1 MMTTP
6 GGSGRFKPLPTA
18 MYAGYSGTASS
29 WVAKTSVS
37 ASGKRIQREMAEL
50 NVDPPPECSAGPK
63 GDNLYHWIATIIGPS
78 GTPYEGGIFFL
89 DMIFPSD
96 YPFKPPKVVFK
107 TRIYHCNVDASGNLS
122 VEILRDSWS
131 PALTI
136 TKVLQAIRSIFL
148 KPETY
153 NPALPVIARLYLSD
167 REKHE
172 EVAKEWTLRFAK

>member
-63 GDNLYHWIATIIGPS
+63 GDNLYHWITTIIGPS

-96 YPFKPPKVVFK
+96 YPFKPPK
-107 TRIYHCNVDASGNLS
+107 ISGQ
-122 VEILRDSWS
+122 IW
-131 PALTI
+131 
-136 TKVLQAIRSIFL
+136 
-148 KPETY
+148 Y

>member
-78 GTPYEGGIFFL
+78 GSFVDSLSSQEDPIEL
-89 DMIFPSD
+89 VCD
-96 YPFKPPKVVFK
+96 Y
-107 TRIYHCNVDASGNLS
+107 
-122 VEILRDSWS
+122 
-131 PALTI
+131 
-136 TKVLQAIRSIFL
+136 
-148 KPETY
+148 
-153 NPALPVIARLYLSD
+153 
-167 REKHE
+167 
-172 EVAKEWTLRFAK
+172 

>member
-63 GDNLYHWIATIIGPS
+63 GDNLYHWITTIIGPS
-78 GTPYEGGIFFL
+78 GSFIDSLSSQEDPIEFEFVMIIDSSLFLQGLLMKEESFFW
-89 DMIFPSD
+89 I
-96 YPFKPPKVVFK
+96 
-107 TRIYHCNVDASGNLS
+107 
-122 VEILRDSWS
+122 
-131 PALTI
+131 
-136 TKVLQAIRSIFL
+136 
-148 KPETY
+148 
-153 NPALPVIARLYLSD
+153 
-167 REKHE
+167 
-172 EVAKEWTLRFAK
+172 

>member
-1 MMTTP
+1 MMTP
-6 GGSGRFKPLPTA
+6 GGSGRLRPLPTP

-50 NVDPPPECSAGPK
+50 NVDPPPDCSAGPK

-89 DMIFPSD
+89 DIIFPSD
-96 YPFKPPKVVFK
+96 YPFKPPKLVFK
-107 TRIYHCNVDASGNLS
+107 TRIYHCNVDTAGDLS
-122 VEILRDSWS
+122 VDILRDSWS

-148 KPETY
+148 KPEPY
-153 NPALPVIARLYLSD
+153 SPALPMIARLYLTD
-167 REKHE
+167 RDKHD